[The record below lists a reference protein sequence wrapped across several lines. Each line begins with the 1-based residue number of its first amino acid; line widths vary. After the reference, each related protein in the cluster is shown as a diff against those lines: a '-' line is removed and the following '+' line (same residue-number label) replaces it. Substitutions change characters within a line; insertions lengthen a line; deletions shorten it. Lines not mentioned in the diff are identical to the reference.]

1 MKADLHSGQLIPD
14 AKLEEMPH
22 LFKKWNTCFIGTT
35 AIHKRLHNK
44 NKSVDREFKLMRKRL
59 RNVRKMEN
67 ILKDKGLDFECQVIN
82 LPDIKQLRREEVKQN
97 EANDQ
102 ISKDRERVKTEAV
115 SEMTKPLKINR
126 KQVKPLAIESI
137 DISKRVKIPKSERRK
152 SVFSPKYPKLLK
164 FSILLSANKKSVLYS
179 KRK

>member
-1 MKADLHSGQLIPD
+1 MYG
-14 AKLEEMPH
+14 
-22 LFKKWNTCFIGTT
+22 
-35 AIHKRLHNK
+35 
-44 NKSVDREFKLMRKRL
+44 
-59 RNVRKMEN
+59 KMEN

-137 DISKRVKIPKSERRK
+137 DISKRVKIPKSER
-152 SVFSPKYPKLLK
+152 
-164 FSILLSANKKSVLYS
+164 KKI
-179 KRK
+179 RF